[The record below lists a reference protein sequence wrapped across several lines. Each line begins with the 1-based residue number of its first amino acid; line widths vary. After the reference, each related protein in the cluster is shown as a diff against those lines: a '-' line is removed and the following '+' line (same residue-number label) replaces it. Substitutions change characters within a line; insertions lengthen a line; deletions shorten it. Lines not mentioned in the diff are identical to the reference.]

1 MEGLHY
7 ALYRRKGTVREG
19 ARVMIRGAATR
30 VLRTLSCLLSLPC
43 RLPPARRLCLN
54 FAALR
59 SRQRKR
65 CAPAAP
71 TPRGLAPPAADAMR
85 ALGEQERELDARK
98 ASLGKWKLELIHRL
112 MDALDMTR
120 GSGDK
125 ARAHAAAA

>member
-1 MEGLHY
+1 
-7 ALYRRKGTVREG
+7 
-19 ARVMIRGAATR
+19 
-30 VLRTLSCLLSLPC
+30 
-43 RLPPARRLCLN
+43 
-54 FAALR
+54 
-59 SRQRKR
+59 
-65 CAPAAP
+65 
-71 TPRGLAPPAADAMR
+71 MR